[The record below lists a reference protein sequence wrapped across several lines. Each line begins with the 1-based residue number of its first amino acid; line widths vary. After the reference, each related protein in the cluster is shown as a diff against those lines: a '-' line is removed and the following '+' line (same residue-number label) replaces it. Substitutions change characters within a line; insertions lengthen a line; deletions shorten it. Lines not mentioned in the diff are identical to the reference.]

1 MSNKNLLN
9 ESTIRKFMKLASI
22 EPLAS
27 DFLGRIQESEEELE
41 ESTEELEE
49 STEELEEDA
58 AIAEMGDDAVYQDD
72 EELDMELDMDA
83 EPAAEEGAAG
93 EMLSMADFMSVLEKA
108 LEDFLGEPAEV
119 EYEDEEQMAADLD
132 LEEPAEEPE
141 ALAAAAEEDEEEDED
156 LAESIYKEV
165 LKRISKKK

>member
-27 DFLGRIQESEEELE
+27 DFLGRIQESEEELEESTEELE

-119 EYEDEEQMAADLD
+119 EYD
-132 LEEPAEEPE
+132 EEPE
-141 ALAAAAEEDEEEDED
+141 ALAPADEEEEED

-165 LKRISKKK
+165 LKRISKEK

>member
-27 DFLGRIQESEEELE
+27 DFLGRIRESEEELE

-49 STEELEEDA
+49 STEELEEDV

-72 EELDMELDMDA
+72 EELDMEVDMDA
-83 EPAAEEGAAG
+83 EPAAAG

-119 EYEDEEQMAADLD
+119 EYEDEEEVGAELD
-132 LEEPAEEPE
+132 AEEPAELP
-141 ALAAAAEEDEEEDED
+141 AGDDLDLDAAPEEDED